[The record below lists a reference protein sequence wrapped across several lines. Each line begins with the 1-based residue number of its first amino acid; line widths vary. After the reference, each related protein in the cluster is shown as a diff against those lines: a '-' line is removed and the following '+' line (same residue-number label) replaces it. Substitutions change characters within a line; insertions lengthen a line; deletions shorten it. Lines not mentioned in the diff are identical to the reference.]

1 MADALLRQIEML
13 HHIPRTGSITT
24 KLLKER
30 LSRSG
35 YDISERTIQRDLV
48 SLSTRLPLTCDETSK
63 PYAWCWMADAPAF
76 QLPGLTTAE
85 ALAFQMLAQFESDL
99 LPATITNQLAP
110 YFAAAR
116 QHLADDAGPAAARN
130 WLARVRVVSPNQPL
144 LPASVSAD
152 VVEAVHSALIAGQC
166 LEIMYRHRPGKPYV
180 VHPLGLVQHG
190 ATMYLVAKFD
200 GYEDPRILAL
210 HRIRK
215 AHALEQAA
223 CPPSGFNLDD
233 YIASGAFGF
242 GEVGKSIRVE
252 LRFFN
257 DAARHLTETKLSAD
271 QECVEEAPGQMY
283 VKATVQLT
291 RRLHW
296 WLRGFGPDVEIV
308 KPVSLRNQV
317 AKSLAEAAQRY

>member
-1 MADALLRQIEML
+1 MPDALLRQIEML
-13 HHIPRTGSITT
+13 RHIPRTGSITT

-35 YDISERTIQRDLV
+35 YGISERTIQRDLV
-48 SLSTRLPLTCDETSK
+48 SLSTKLPLTCDESSK
-63 PYAWCWMADAPAF
+63 PYAWCWMLNAPAF

-99 LPATITNQLAP
+99 LPAPIKTQLEP
-110 YFAAAR
+110 YFAAAK
-116 QHLADDAGPAAARN
+116 QHLAEDAGPAAARN

-144 LPASVSAD
+144 LPASVSPEVA
-152 VVEAVHSALIAGQC
+152 EAVHSALIAGKC
-166 LEIMYRHRPGKPYV
+166 LEIVYRHKPAKYYV

-190 ATMYLVAKFD
+190 ATMYIVAKFD
-200 GYEDPRILAL
+200 GYEDARILAL

-215 AHALEQAA
+215 ANVLEQTT
-223 CPPSGFNLDD
+223 CPPSGFHLDT

-242 GEVGKSIRVE
+242 GEVGKSIKIE

-257 DAARHLTETKLSAD
+257 DAAQHLTETRLSAD
-271 QECVEEAPGQMY
+271 QECIEEVPGQMY

-296 WLRGFGPDVEIV
+296 WLHGFGADVEVI
-308 KPVSLRNQV
+308 KPASLRNQI
-317 AKSLAEAAQRY
+317 AKNLAAAAQRY